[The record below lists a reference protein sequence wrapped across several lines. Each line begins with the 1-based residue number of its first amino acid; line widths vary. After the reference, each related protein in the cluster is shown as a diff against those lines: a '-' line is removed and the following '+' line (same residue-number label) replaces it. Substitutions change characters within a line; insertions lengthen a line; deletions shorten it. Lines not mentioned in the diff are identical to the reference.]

1 MKFKLFFPILALTI
15 AILACSL
22 QTSPT
27 ASPPSLITGT
37 DTPVPPLT
45 ITDTVV
51 PPVTITST
59 PTLPSPTPGSSL
71 TVDKLRNGT
80 YFAPAFGRNVTLV
93 NGSYSVNTASDV
105 YNVQM
110 LDIHAFGDL
119 NGDGVEDAGIILVE
133 NGGGTGQF
141 ESVIAVYNSGGSPSQ
156 AGQYILGD
164 RVQINSMN
172 ISSGVI
178 HLDMLVQGPSDP
190 LCCPSLAEKQSYWMI
205 GSRLWLM
212 RVTTTPSGAERSI
225 NIDSPAVWASV
236 TSPFTVTGNVP
247 ISPFENN
254 LAYRIFLPD
263 GTKVNESS
271 LLVNSTGMGMPGTF
285 STTFDLSMA
294 GITGPVIIQ
303 FVDVSMADGSTM
315 AMGSVVVMVH

>member
-1 MKFKLFFPILALTI
+1 M
-15 AILACSL
+15 ACNL

-27 ASPPSLITGT
+27 ASPPSLITST
-37 DTPVPPLT
+37 DTLVSSIT

-51 PPVTITST
+51 APVTITST
-59 PTLPSPTPGSSL
+59 PILPTPTSDVSL

-93 NGSYSVNTASDV
+93 NGSYSVNNAPGV

-110 LDIHAFGDL
+110 LDSYAFGDL

-133 NGGGTGQF
+133 NDGGTGQF
-141 ESVIAVYNSGGSPSQ
+141 ESIIAVYNSGGSPDQ
-156 AGQYILGD
+156 AGQYLIGD

-178 HLDMLVQGPSDP
+178 HLDMLVQGPNDP
-190 LCCPSLAEKQSYWMI
+190 MCCPSLAEKQSYWMI

-212 RVTTTPSGAERSI
+212 RVTTTISGAERSI

-271 LLVNSTGMGMPGTF
+271 LLVNSAGMGTPGTF
-285 STTFDLSMA
+285 SKTFDLSMA

-315 AMGSVVVMVH
+315 AMGSVVVMVN